1 MGNRHAYYPVPG
13 SPIIVIPLAVIT
25 AGAIFLMFSYS
36 HALHTIHHRRVF
48 VWYEQR
54 GESLGSLRWRDAT
67 DGGTLSLGRVRD
79 IWMGKRTPELTGPA
93 AGSYP
98 RRCCFSL
105 VSDNASLHLV
115 APSEGVRK
123 TWIQGLNDAYAS
135 HGIVVGQ
142 HRQ

>member
-54 GESLGSLRWRDAT
+54 RDPS
-67 DGGTLSLGRVRD
+67 DS
-79 IWMGKRTPELTGPA
+79 
-93 AGSYP
+93 P
-98 RRCCFSL
+98 RCR
-105 VSDNASLHLV
+105 
-115 APSEGVRK
+115 P
-123 TWIQGLNDAYAS
+123 
-135 HGIVVGQ
+135 
-142 HRQ
+142 